1 MSSFAQWLLDVRNGQ
16 IGTPDDSDPE
26 NTSWLQDNAIIC
38 PKNDM
43 EDTINSKILSLLST
57 TTRVY
62 ISYDDVVPHGHDGGE
77 IELLYP
83 REYLNTLTF
92 AGLPPHRLEL
102 KNESH
107 RGSDNYKHQA
117 IAFRRYRCALPKST
131 GEESCLSF
139 GQEAGVLHNKSNKSN
154 ELELKDITSR
164 VYYGNDVQ
172 SSDDDE
178 MTFRKGSLIVPCGGC
193 PTLDVLNY
201 AQDFLNKFSFSDQVN
216 SLTKDCNK
224 LLAELP
230 DKDPYHIP
238 STSKELEDTAHIF
251 QFHFD
256 GGSTSKRR
264 DFVLDKVFKKT
275 PLLLP
280 APPVQNTLPTAT
292 LAEQQEYMPPPKAHS
307 PTLLTTANNEPDI
320 NKATMVD
327 LQATQPSILDSHTP
341 TGTQEEDKPYELSPV
356 AVEEVIFDVNS
367 KEKVT
372 KISKPK
378 PAEDVA
384 ESSED
389 IHSTPPPMHVAR
401 EIPKGNEAGSLQRPS
416 IWKALFKSDP
426 TPESSEITKKS
437 KHDS

>member
-1 MSSFAQWLLDVRNGQ
+1 METDYVGHIQTISRLY
-16 IGTPDDSDPE
+16 
-26 NTSWLQDNAIIC
+26 TSGDATINRIHRRVIDIQNLSWDIIC
-38 PKNDM
+38 LTLWHDM
-43 EDTINSKILSLLST
+43 ALNFNMQEYEAMEKLVVIAVSSCWVRRFNGDGT
-57 TTRVY
+57 TT
-62 ISYDDVVPHGHDGGE
+62 IS
-77 IELLYP
+77 
-83 REYLNTLTF
+83 LT
-92 AGLPPHRLEL
+92 
-102 KNESH
+102 
-107 RGSDNYKHQA
+107 
-117 IAFRRYRCALPKST
+117 C
-131 GEESCLSF
+131 
-139 GQEAGVLHNKSNKSN
+139 
-154 ELELKDITSR
+154 
-164 VYYGNDVQ
+164 
-172 SSDDDE
+172 
-178 MTFRKGSLIVPCGGC
+178 
-193 PTLDVLNY
+193 
-201 AQDFLNKFSFSDQVN
+201 FSDQVN
-216 SLTKDCNK
+216 SLTKDCNE

-230 DKDPYHIP
+230 DKDPYHLP
-238 STSKELEDTAHIF
+238 STLKELEDTAHIF

-307 PTLLTTANNEPDI
+307 PALLTTANNEPDI
-320 NKATMVD
+320 NEATMAD

-356 AVEEVIFDVNS
+356 AVEEVLFDVNP
-367 KEKVT
+367 KKKVT